1 MAEEAQQSWWQGFYG
16 ELKDRRVMRVAT
28 LYVVLFWPVI
38 QIADILSPALD
49 IPPDAM
55 RYLLIA
61 FALGLPVVM
70 ALSWLFDL
78 NKGGIVRGTGDAEA
92 ASSPATTPSQALMGR
107 TFERGLIAVLLL
119 IIAVLFY
126 VQYASDDAVPEVASL
141 DQAGPRA
148 IAVLPF
154 ATFSQNPDDEFFAD
168 GLTEELLNVLSRFQD
183 LRVIARTSSFA
194 YKNVSKPVQQIGYE
208 LQVDTIL
215 EGSVRRS
222 DVGDTIRVTAQL
234 IDVDSGG
241 HLWSQT
247 YDREFRDVFAI
258 QDEIAAAVAD
268 ELEITLLASAPA
280 EATSSNA
287 EALVVVSMGRAELA
301 KRTEQSL
308 QDAVRFFERAVALDP
323 TYAEAHSG
331 LARSHALMYEYGEAR
346 DEHLAQAQASIDR
359 ALELNPQSSDA
370 YATLGLLEMVK
381 GEKAQARDML
391 ARAIDRNPNNAMAH
405 MWMGQLVSDQAESQ
419 SYYARAFDLDP
430 RSAVAGYN
438 LADSLFSVGRDVEA
452 LDIFGQIIEADP
464 FYARA
469 YDLVARINASNGRL
483 ATAISNYKQSFELE
497 PRAWTALN
505 LSELYID
512 IGRFDRAEEWLASAS
527 GLASGSEASRLFW
540 VGVSILAARGERARA
555 EELMRPILTEASNA
569 QQLLD
574 ATQAGYFLAQPE
586 AAVAAWERV
595 LDLTKDKVSEAK
607 PFGIASLGIAIH
619 AAHAYQAL
627 GSAEAEPLLAKI
639 DTALNRLLADDLRHD
654 SEVWYAKAQ
663 VAAIRGENRQ
673 ALVDLQ
679 RAIDAGWRQ
688 HWRPYLEPCFAEM
701 IELQDFSAMMDGLAT
716 RLELMAD
723 ELEFDGFFAS
733 TNTDRGTQAVQRI

>member
-1 MAEEAQQSWWQGFYG
+1 MSEESRQSWWQDFYG
-16 ELKDRRVMRVAT
+16 ELKERRVMRVAT

-49 IPPDAM
+49 IPADAM
-55 RYLLIA
+55 RYLLIV

-70 ALSWLFDL
+70 GLSWLFDL
-78 NKGGIVRGTGDAEA
+78 NKGGIVRSTADPAET
-92 ASSPATTPSQALMGR
+92 SSPATTTSQALLGR
-107 TFERGLIAVLLL
+107 TFERGLIGVLLL

-126 VQYASDDAVPEVASL
+126 VQYSSEEVSETAAP

-168 GLTEELLNVLSRFQD
+168 GLTEELLNVLSRLQD

-222 DVGDTIRVTAQL
+222 DVGDTIRITAQL
-234 IDVDSGG
+234 IDVDTGG

-247 YDREFRDVFAI
+247 FDREFRDVFAI
-258 QDEIAAAVAD
+258 QDEIASAVAN
-268 ELEITLLASAPA
+268 ELEVTLLAR
-280 EATSSNA
+280 ETTEVTSSNP

-308 QDAVRFFERAVALDP
+308 EDAVRFFERAVELDP

-331 LARSHALMYEYGEAR
+331 LARSHALMYEYGDAR
-346 DEHLAQAQASIDR
+346 DEHLAKGQAAIDR
-359 ALELNPQSSDA
+359 ALELDPESSDA
-370 YATLGLLEMVK
+370 YATLGLLEMIK
-381 GEKAQARDML
+381 GEKGQARDML
-391 ARAIDRNPNNAMAH
+391 ARAIDRNPSNAMAH
-405 MWMGQLVSDQAESQ
+405 MWMGQLMSDQAESQ

-438 LADSLFSVGRDVEA
+438 LANSLFTVGRDVEA
-452 LDIFGQIIEADP
+452 LGIFDQIIEADP
-464 FYARA
+464 YYPRA
-469 YDLVARINASNGRL
+469 YDLVARINESNGRL
-483 ATAISNYKQSFELE
+483 ATAVRNYKRSFELE
-497 PRAWTALN
+497 PKAGTALN
-505 LSELYID
+505 LAELYID

-527 GLASGSEASRLFW
+527 ELASAAEASGLLW
-540 VGVSILAARGERARA
+540 VGVSILAARGERARV
-555 EELMRPILTEASNA
+555 EDLLRPVLREANGVEG
-569 QQLLD
+569 LLD

-586 AAVAAWERV
+586 AAVAAWEQA
-595 LDLTKDKVSEAK
+595 LDLMKDKISETK
-607 PFGIASLGIAIH
+607 PFGTAHLGVAIN
-619 AAHAYQAL
+619 AAHAYKTL
-627 GSAEAEPLLAKI
+627 GSAKAEPLI
-639 DTALNRLLADDLRHD
+639 TQIEMTLNQSIADNVRQEPEL
-654 SEVWYAKAQ
+654 WYVKAQ
-663 VAAIRGENRQ
+663 LAAIRGENRQ

-688 HWRPYLEPCFAEM
+688 HWRPYFEPCFVEV

-716 RLELMAD
+716 RLELMAE
-723 ELEFDGFFAS
+723 ELEFDGFFATV
-733 TNTDRGTQAVQRI
+733 TNDGRAPTHRT